1 MARARSNY
9 IDAAVQVLE
18 ELGGGPLSSKDLVK
32 AAQERGLI
40 GTTQY
45 VYHNFLR
52 KVRESDLFDTSVRGQ
67 VSLTAPGS
75 GPIAEET
82 PAEQPDGL
90 PVAPAMT
97 GGAPAAVISE
107 ILGNDL
113 PETNA
118 LDDVEDE
125 EIDPDEVQVNNEF

>member
-1 MARARSNY
+1 MMARQAKSNY
-9 IDAAVQVLE
+9 IEAAIQVLT

-52 KVRESDLFDTSVRGQ
+52 KVRESNLFDTSIRGQ
-67 VSLTAPGS
+67 IVLNPGTESLSEDEGRPGS
-75 GPIAEET
+75 KT
-82 PAEQPDGL
+82 PDATLIEN
-90 PVAPAMT
+90 APAT
-97 GGAPAAVISE
+97 VISE
-107 ILGNDL
+107 ILTGEQ

-125 EIDPDEVQVNNEF
+125 EIDPDGVQADKGF